1 MTHISVVI
9 PTFNEEKHIVQIL
22 ECLKK
27 QTLAP
32 YEIIIAD
39 DSTDNTP
46 RIAAKQLEGWAKPPT
61 TQFKIIDGGKKSVGK
76 ARTVGGLQ
84 ATGNILIFLDCDTVF
99 PADYLQKAA
108 KEFKSKN
115 CVVAITSFNY
125 DSKHPFDL
133 LIGGFMNLA
142 TQLVQTVYACTH
154 GFAIMCTKDVFE
166 KINGFDDNLKMGE
179 DFDFGFRAKQHGKFR
194 VLTSTKIHISPRRLH
209 EEGRLNLCWKLIRST
224 TKILLGGKITLTSK
238 SFSYRFGK
246 HKE

>member
-1 MTHISVVI
+1 MNHISIII

-39 DSTDNTP
+39 DSTDKTP
-46 RIAAKQLEGWAKPPT
+46 QIAAANLKPWAKR
-61 TQFKIIDGGKKSVGK
+61 FKIIDGGKKSVGK
-76 ARTVGGLQ
+76 ARTLGGLQ
-84 ATGNILIFLDCDTVF
+84 ATGNILLFLDCDTVF
-99 PADYLQKAA
+99 PNDYLQKAVA
-108 KEFKSKN
+108 EFKRKN

-125 DSKHPFDL
+125 ESKHPFDL

-179 DFDFGFRAKQHGKFR
+179 DFDFGFRAKTHGKFR

-209 EEGRLNLCWKLIRST
+209 EEGRFNLCWKLIRST
-224 TKILLGGKITLTSK
+224 TKVLLGGKITLKSK
-238 SFSYRFGK
+238 NFNYRFGK